1 MFDSLSGKLQNA
13 FRNLRG
19 LGKISES
26 NITDALREVRMAL
39 LEADVNF
46 KVARDF
52 IERVKT
58 KAIGAEVVQS
68 VQPGQQIVKI
78 IYDELVDLLGSTNAG
93 LNLSG
98 SPSSILMVGLHGSGK
113 TTSSGKLARLL
124 QKQGRQPLLV
134 AADVNRPAAM
144 DQLETL
150 GKQLELPVFVK
161 RGETDVLKIAREA
174 LDFAKA
180 NSRNV
185 LIFDTAGR
193 LQMDE
198 PLVQELVRLRDLVKP
213 QEILLVLDAA
223 TGQEAVNVATHFDQA
238 LQITGSI
245 LTKLDGDARG
255 GAALSLKAVT
265 GKPIKFGG
273 TGEKLDEFEPF
284 HPERMA
290 SRILGM
296 GDVVSLVE
304 RAAET
309 VDLDDAKRMEEKM
322 RKGQFTLED
331 FLEQLRQMK
340 KLGSLE
346 SIVGMLPGGAE
357 MLKQQG
363 DLSKQ
368 EKEFKRMEAMI
379 CGMTPKERQN
389 PAILN
394 AKRRIR
400 IAKGSGVS
408 VTELN
413 TMLNKFGQMQQMMK
427 KMGKF
432 QKMMAK
438 MGGGLPGMLRR

>member
-19 LGKISES
+19 LGKISEDNVS
-26 NITDALREVRMAL
+26 ESLREVRLAL

-46 KVARDF
+46 KVARGF

-58 KAIGAEVVQS
+58 KAIGQEVIQS
-68 VQPGQQIVKI
+68 IQPGQQIIKI
-78 IYDELVDLLGSTNAG
+78 IQDELVALLGSENAG
-93 LNLSG
+93 MDLTG
-98 SPSSILMVGLHGSGK
+98 RPTAILMVGLHGSGK
-113 TTSSGKLARLL
+113 TTSSSKLARLL
-124 QKQGRQPLLV
+124 HKQGRAPLLV
-134 AADVNRPAAM
+134 AADVYRPAAM

-150 GKQLELPVFVK
+150 GKQLQLPVFVK

-174 LDFAKA
+174 LDFARD
-180 NSRNV
+180 NNRNI

-193 LQMDE
+193 LQIDE

-238 LQITGSI
+238 LNITGSI

-255 GAALSLKAVT
+255 GAALSMKAVT
-265 GKPIKFGG
+265 GKPIKFAG
-273 TGEKLDEFEPF
+273 TGEKLEDFEPF

-304 RAAET
+304 KAAEA
-309 VDLDDAKRMEEKM
+309 VDIEDAKRLEEKM
-322 RKGQFTLED
+322 RKGQFTLDD
-331 FLEQLRQMK
+331 FLDQLRQMK
-340 KLGSLE
+340 KLGPLE
-346 SIVGMLPGGAE
+346 NIIGMLPGAAE
-357 MLKQQG
+357 AMKKT
-363 DLSKQ
+363 DFNKQ
-368 EKEFKRMEAMI
+368 EKEFRHMEAMI
-379 CGMTPKERQN
+379 CGMTPQERKSPQ
-389 PAILN
+389 ILN
-394 AKRRIR
+394 AKRRQR

-408 VTELN
+408 VAELN

-432 QKMMAK
+432 QKMMAR
-438 MGGGLPGMLRR
+438 MGGGAAGLLG